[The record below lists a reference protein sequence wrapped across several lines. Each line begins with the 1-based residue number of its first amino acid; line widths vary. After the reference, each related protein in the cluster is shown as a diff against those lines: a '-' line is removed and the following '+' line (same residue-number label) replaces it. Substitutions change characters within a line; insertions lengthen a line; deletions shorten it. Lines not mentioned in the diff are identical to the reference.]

1 MYLSFIV
8 CITLIFS
15 VVYVINNMY
24 VYAEE
29 NINETTEFETL
40 EKQILDSERWCS
52 TENGALD
59 VSLDIKNM
67 WFLPNEDIVVSYLAS
82 NEQEITNFDYEATG
96 FEVVNIGIDNDNG
109 SRITTELNCLPDE
122 EEYMLNISVTVSGE
136 DIDVSMYAISNEY
149 GTFISQ
155 FSTANEYERYLEYAV
170 TENIVTLE
178 QAEEMWYAFL
188 ESDDENALN
197 EDEISME
204 NIDSGVA
211 PASTGRGTVC
221 GYLKWKER
229 GDGDLHPLRGIKVE
243 IYYKLLGV
251 GIKLATTYTRDDGYY
266 SVDIDAHDN
275 VYIKIYAGDGNIT
288 VGSGIFGWP
297 YSIKFDA
304 EEYQCNV
311 SSGETVMINT
321 PDLSMK
327 SDEEPKI
334 KEEVKHAFQIA
345 QAAIAARDY
354 AYDMMTQN
362 VTDVTIIYPS
372 LPAIGTCYIPVL
384 SCIAIDGVSDIQE
397 GLYSYEAWD
406 VIMHEYGHHIEFLL
420 NIMMDPYV
428 DIHYSYVNHADDMGT
443 EKGTRLAWGES
454 WNTVFG
460 LMAQDYLIS
469 KNKLD
474 NNIKTVGDE
483 YYTSYKSTQGT
494 NIELYAQRKGEA
506 CEQSIMGVLWDL
518 YDSNNEGKDEITL
531 THQEYW
537 DLTTVAW
544 TYRFSARA
552 NRFYEL
558 YSDEPEKIKAFA
570 EILTYYKMA
579 PSCPTLHN
587 SADVSVTLAP
597 SLSWTAEGGSTEY
610 PNNSFDIVVYDTS
623 YNEIIRVENIENTY
637 YEFNDANWQYALE
650 NHGYPC
656 AEEFKIYITVAGSRK
671 EPLLLDPNFSTGPYY
686 SEYLEMSVKTE
697 HNIVYEQVDTNTH
710 KYICH
715 TCDEETTLEHNFEY
729 TSNGDT
735 GHTKACVECGYYET
749 SNHVLRYE
757 SQNNLYHNEYCRYC
771 DYKRLLVS
779 HNYTNRYE
787 YYDSENHYGYCL
799 CGVKILQKHSFSTS
813 GNLDICTYC
822 KIEKDHVHSYTYRP
836 AIKGKTHIKE
846 CRCGEKNTEACFGA
860 AIFGEPAYCGRCGEE
875 MKFGGIGILSNEN
888 EDALLPNDDEE
899 YLEQ

>member
-1 MYLSFIV
+1 M
-8 CITLIFS
+8 TLEE
-15 VVYVINNMY
+15 
-24 VYAEE
+24 AEE
-29 NINETTEFETL
+29 IWNNFECNYDYIIPSIENPGIIQDSIADGVSMCSNTGTVRGKL
-40 EKQILDSERWCS
+40 EWMD
-52 TENGALD
+52 
-59 VSLDIKNM
+59 
-67 WFLPNEDIVVSYLAS
+67 
-82 NEQEITNFDYEATG
+82 
-96 FEVVNIGIDNDNG
+96 DNG
-109 SRITTELNCLPDE
+109 KI
-122 EEYMLNISVTVSGE
+122 
-136 DIDVSMYAISNEY
+136 
-149 GTFISQ
+149 
-155 FSTANEYERYLEYAV
+155 
-170 TENIVTLE
+170 
-178 QAEEMWYAFL
+178 
-188 ESDDENALN
+188 
-197 EDEISME
+197 
-204 NIDSGVA
+204 
-211 PASTGRGTVC
+211 
-221 GYLKWKER
+221 
-229 GDGDLHPLRGIKVE
+229 HPLRRVRVDICRKFLGINWC
-243 IYYKLLGV
+243 I
-251 GIKLATTYTRDDGYY
+251 ATTFTDNTGNFNTP
-266 SVDIDAHDN
+266 IEENDN
-275 VYIKIYAGDGNIT
+275 VFIKIYAGDGNINVKTPILGFNYTIVDDHYYNVYAGST
-288 VGSGIFGWP
+288 VTISP
-297 YSIKFDA
+297 
-304 EEYQCNV
+304 
-311 SSGETVMINT
+311 
-321 PDLSMK
+321 
-327 SDEEPKI
+327 EPI
-334 KEEVKHAFQIA
+334 DMSTDNGRAMQIS
-345 QAAIAARDY
+345 QAVLTARDY
-354 AYDMMTQN
+354 AWIMMGEMPRDVN
-362 VTDVTIIYPS
+362 VYYPFNLNS
-372 LPAIGTCYIPVL
+372 CYYFPVL
-384 SCIAIDGVSDIQE
+384 ECITILEVECTSQNIA
-397 GLYSYEAWD
+397 SYAAWD
-406 VIMHEYGHHIEFLL
+406 VIMHEYGHHIECLL
-420 NIMMDPYV
+420 NIMRDPLVLNHSAAINLADEYNSV
-428 DIHYSYVNHADDMGT
+428 D
-443 EKGTRLAWGES
+443 KGARMAWGES

-460 LMAQDYLIS
+460 LMAQDYYKSYLY
-469 KNKLD
+469 
-474 NNIKTVGDE
+474 NIDTVGDSID
-483 YYTSYKSTQGT
+483 TSYDGT
-494 NIELYAQRKGEA
+494 PVNIEYNGFRLGEA
-506 CEQSIMGVLWDL
+506 CEFSVMGVLWDL

-558 YSDEPEKIKAFA
+558 YSDNPEMIAKFA
-570 EILTYYKMA
+570 KNLTYYKLA

-587 SADVSVTLAP
+587 SADVSITVAP

-623 YNEIIRVENIENTY
+623 YNEIIRVEDIENTH

-656 AEEFKIYITVAGSRK
+656 AEEFKVYITVAGSRK
-671 EPLLLDPNFSTGPYY
+671 EPLLLDSNFSTGPYY